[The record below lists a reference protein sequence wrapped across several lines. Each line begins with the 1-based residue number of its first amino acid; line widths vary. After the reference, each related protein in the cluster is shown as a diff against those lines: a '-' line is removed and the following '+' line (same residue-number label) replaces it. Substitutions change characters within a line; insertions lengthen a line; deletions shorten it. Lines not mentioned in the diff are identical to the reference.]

1 MAQEFEKLL
10 VAIDDSEIAD
20 QALHLAIGIAIPD
33 SSRLDV
39 LHVVTPPAPPTVEI
53 SSPLLGPSVPTIIPL
68 SVASTQ
74 SIPED
79 SDFIAKFKGEEL
91 LAESKAEIQ
100 KASQSFK
107 NKKRLEC
114 ETILL
119 RSSDVAREII
129 RTSKEGAYDLVI
141 VGSRGLG
148 ILKSF
153 FLGSVSKKVAKE
165 AKCSVLVV
173 KKVSGTLN
181 KFLLGY
187 DGSEEGKKALNI
199 GASLGKNFNA
209 VIDPI
214 CVVSFPP
221 LMLTIEQSTINNLEG
236 EMKSYAIDAVTSLK
250 NQGVPTSR
258 GIVID
263 SPSISGAIEEYS
275 TKNSY
280 DLVIVGNHP
289 KGKLETFLLGSV
301 SSDVVEQSKTNVLVV
316 K

>member
-1 MAQEFEKLL
+1 MAQEFDKLL
-10 VAIDDSEIAD
+10 VAIDDSDIAD
-20 QALHLAIGIAIPD
+20 QVLHLAIGIALPD

-39 LHVVTPPAPPTVEI
+39 LHVVNPSPSTAVEI
-53 SSPLLGPSVPTIIPL
+53 PSPLLGSSVPPVIPL
-68 SVASTQ
+68 PADSAQST
-74 SIPED
+74 PED
-79 SDFIAKFKGEEL
+79 SDSNAKLKGEEL

-100 KASQSFK
+100 KASQNFSSD
-107 NKKRLEC
+107 KKLQC
-114 ETILL
+114 DTILL

-173 KKVSGTLN
+173 KKASGTLN
-181 KFLLGY
+181 RFLLGY
-187 DGSEEGKKALNI
+187 NGSEEGKKALNI

-209 VIDPI
+209 EIDPI
-214 CVVSFPP
+214 CVVSIPP
-221 LMLTIEQSTINNLEG
+221 IMPTIEQSTINNLEG
-236 EMKSYAIDAVTSLK
+236 EMKSYAADAVSSLK
-250 NQGVPTSR
+250 NQGVPTSK

-289 KGKLETFLLGSV
+289 KGKLETLLLGSV
-301 SSDVVEQSKTNVLVV
+301 SLDVVEQSKTNVLVV